1 MEINSTI
8 QGWCVPCQSFYVID
22 QMCGDGSGLS
32 EERPCTDES
41 AHPLVESS
49 TVKKRACSLRWVA
62 LYCSVL
68 FVGLAIACLVFSGWG
83 IGPSIAPRA
92 AADLPLLGLGHLSP
106 ETTNQVLCVTDI
118 DQIVSRIILL
128 SSAIDRAAGD
138 CDFEGIRKNKGLG
151 NLTSLDREICAST
164 ILVIMLN
171 ANLVTGLLTASIST
185 CTGAL
190 NVPANCGTNIAAF
203 IGGTSILLQ
212 SIVAVD
218 INCVQLEN
226 RPIQT
231 KIDVALARAKREK
244 DKAIRSAQ
252 KFVKNAGFEVDVLP
266 APPAVPTK
274 TVYSATAL
282 CFAFINLGLSQVMKL
297 GIILADSSIHCTRQ
311 ANSRQPRVCAIDIL
325 GILILCSAI
334 TRVFALAANQCV
346 RIVGD
351 TNPSTR
357 CLQASAGVSAGALAV
372 TARSLNLRA
381 ACQVAFTDW
390 HPHEWLEKALG
401 EGHEN
406 VHSGIPDR
414 LDEDLT
420 VPAED
425 GNVIIPDE

>member
-1 MEINSTI
+1 M
-8 QGWCVPCQSFYVID
+8 
-22 QMCGDGSGLS
+22 
-32 EERPCTDES
+32 
-41 AHPLVESS
+41 
-49 TVKKRACSLRWVA
+49 
-62 LYCSVL
+62 
-68 FVGLAIACLVFSGWG
+68 
-83 IGPSIAPRA
+83 
-92 AADLPLLGLGHLSP
+92 
-106 ETTNQVLCVTDI
+106 
-118 DQIVSRIILL
+118 
-128 SSAIDRAAGD
+128 
-138 CDFEGIRKNKGLG
+138 
-151 NLTSLDREICAST
+151 
-164 ILVIMLN
+164 
-171 ANLVTGLLTASIST
+171 
-185 CTGAL
+185 
-190 NVPANCGTNIAAF
+190 
-203 IGGTSILLQ
+203 
-212 SIVAVD
+212 
-218 INCVQLEN
+218 
-226 RPIQT
+226 
-231 KIDVALARAKREK
+231 
-244 DKAIRSAQ
+244 
-252 KFVKNAGFEVDVLP
+252 KNAGFEVDVLP

-334 TRVFALAANQCV
+334 TRVFYLAANQCV